1 MRSSPANRGPDWTA
15 YRLVWRAV
23 VTATVL
29 LTGIV
34 TLLTLGVVRSAV
46 AVTLMMGLGGL
57 YGFVF
62 GPSLPQA
69 RHPVLTGAAWSG
81 SATLVL
87 VGTPGAT
94 HGLGLVLLVALVA
107 TSPTLVARLA
117 AARLSARASAP
128 VSVPVGLDGFD
139 VLVRSWDDDE
149 LTMAWYQSEVALHE
163 AATVEDLARLAV
175 VRQLY
180 LDELERRSPED
191 FGRWLA
197 EQSLDR

>member
-1 MRSSPANRGPDWTA
+1 
-15 YRLVWRAV
+15 
-23 VTATVL
+23 
-29 LTGIV
+29 
-34 TLLTLGVVRSAV
+34 
-46 AVTLMMGLGGL
+46 MMVLGGL

-62 GPSLPQA
+62 GPALPQA
-69 RHPVLTGAAWSG
+69 RHPVLTGAAVSG

-94 HGLGLVLLVALVA
+94 HGLGLVLLVALVG
-107 TSPTLVARLA
+107 TSPTLVARLT
-117 AARLSARASAP
+117 ARLSAGASAP

-149 LTMAWYQSEVALHE
+149 LTMAWYQSEVALHQ

-175 VRQLY
+175 VRQLD
-180 LDELERRSPED
+180 LDELERRSPEN

-197 EQSLDR
+197 AQSLDR